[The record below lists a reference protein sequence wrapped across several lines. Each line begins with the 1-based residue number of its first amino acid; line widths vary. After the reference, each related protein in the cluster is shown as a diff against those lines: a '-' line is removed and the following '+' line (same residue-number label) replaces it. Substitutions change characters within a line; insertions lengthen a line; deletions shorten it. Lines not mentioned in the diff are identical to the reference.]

1 LAEPGLPRRRGKET
15 DEEDVQEAVYTQ
27 TTFTGRG
34 NRPHVPSQLQYPYN
48 WVNKYQAASSA
59 SLEILPL
66 PAPLPVDIQEA
77 GGKQR
82 RSRGGLSVSSGL
94 DQWAHRHPPGFLEPH
109 PSTALA
115 PLTPF
120 HTTNVTSNPNRTTR
134 LDLPPRAQDSNNTHN
149 LATVPGLPQ
158 ISRGGMNSPTSGFS
172 GATKDASM
180 LTPRFSRELDL
191 SPQGAASPNPI
202 GFSPETKTPATRKR
216 RAHSNN
222 LYAPAPSKPLEA
234 EAHTSTLKPAPSE
247 PNAVGLHSTNTSQ
260 QSHVPSAPSFNN
272 SEQSTSASGCA
283 STGHDCPPGRASSVE
298 RGTSSEL
305 GSPVLDPSSHN
316 PYLGC
321 FGLQPN
327 FRASRIHQNPDSLY
341 SCGSLGSL
349 YPDAAAM
356 FQNLFDEAV
365 GIRHHST
372 ANSILP
378 PRARV
383 GPTTPNGLSLSA
395 RDQVSLEPLVAHG
408 LPLSAPGQVDH
419 SDHNGEWIVTGD
431 CHTSGTAETYS
442 RAEKSAAKRHGHPEA
457 ETASQAGNG
466 PENTALDSFLTNIP
480 TQAGSS
486 AEKMTRDDAP
496 ISRED
501 LFWDFITYRIPQ
513 MMYVSGE
520 TGEPSVETTGIIED
534 IVRQQVVEI
543 VSSAVVVIRALG
555 LTLATSFEAA
565 LSWLHAVDL
574 GQSLSMT

>member
-1 LAEPGLPRRRGKET
+1 MLAEPGLPRRKGKKT
-15 DEEDVQEAVYTQ
+15 DEEDAQGAVYTQ
-27 TTFTGRG
+27 TKRKSTGRVH
-34 NRPHVPSQLQYPYN
+34 RPHVPSRLQYPYN
-48 WVNKYQAASSA
+48 RVNKNQAASSA
-59 SLEILPL
+59 LLEILPL

-77 GGKQR
+77 GGKER

-115 PLTPF
+115 LSIPF
-120 HTTNVTSNPNRTTR
+120 HTTNVTTNSNGTTR
-134 LDLPPRAQDSNNTHN
+134 LDLLSRAQNSYNTYN
-149 LATVPGLPQ
+149 LATVPGLSQ
-158 ISRGGMNSPTSGFS
+158 ISRRGMNSPASGFS
-172 GATKDASM
+172 GTIRDASM

-202 GFSPETKTPATRKR
+202 GYSPETTTPATRKGR
-216 RAHSNN
+216 THPNN

-234 EAHTSTLKPAPSE
+234 EASTSTLKPAPLE
-247 PNAVGLHSTNTSQ
+247 PNVVGLHSTNTSQ

-272 SEQSTSASGCA
+272 LEQSTSASECA
-283 STGHDCPPGRASSVE
+283 SSSHDCSPGRASSVE

-327 FRASRIHQNPDSLY
+327 FRAPRVHQNPDSLY
-341 SCGSLGSL
+341 SCGSLGNL

-372 ANSILP
+372 ATSVLP
-378 PRARV
+378 PRACV
-383 GPTTPNGLSLSA
+383 GSTTPNGLSLSA
-395 RDQVSLEPLVAHG
+395 RGQVSLEPLAAHG
-408 LPLSAPGQVDH
+408 LPLSASGQVDH

-431 CHTSGTAETYS
+431 CHTTGTAETS
-442 RAEKSAAKRHGHPEA
+442 SSAEKPAAKGNEHPEA
-457 ETASQAGNG
+457 ETAPQAGNG
-466 PENTALDSFLTNIP
+466 PENTAMDSLLANTP
-480 TQAGSS
+480 TQAGPN
-486 AEKMTRDDAP
+486 AAAMARDDAP
-496 ISRED
+496 ISWED
-501 LFWDFITYRIPQ
+501 LFWDFITYRILQ

-543 VSSAVVVIRALG
+543 VSFAVLLSGRLG
-555 LTLATSFEAA
+555 
-565 LSWLHAVDL
+565 
-574 GQSLSMT
+574 